1 MTSARNQQM
10 FTIRSWKKRGVISDD
25 FNKLYHHH
33 MSINNCQLC
42 NILFDD
48 NIRNQNRYLDHDHKT
63 GVYRQTICHRCNIK
77 SDSLKL
83 GYGNY
88 KSGHMWVTVY
98 IRRSNKHID
107 VVFRYDRKGFKRKQF
122 KTLTKCIAYSF
133 LNIMRNPL

>member
-1 MTSARNQQM
+1 MPGKEYHQK
-10 FTIRSWKKRGVISDD
+10 FTIRNWKKYGVISHD

-42 NILFDD
+42 NILFND
-48 NIRNQNRYLDHDHKT
+48 NIRIQNRYLDHDHKT
-63 GVYRQTICHRCNIK
+63 DVYRQTICHRCNIK

-98 IRRSNKHID
+98 IRRSNKHLGLG
-107 VVFRYDRKGFKRKQF
+107 FRY
-122 KTLTKCIAYSF
+122 
-133 LNIMRNPL
+133 